1 MNLQLALD
9 QKKMSIIKS
18 SSGKF
23 IESEHKYDPTLS
35 SSATYIPDSGNSQES
50 IMNYESNSNI
60 MQLGLRG
67 NEIIDE
73 VRVGFK
79 RMIDTNFMA
88 VFLGVDGTFT
98 GTKGIKLIDDGFIGL
113 APYPKDLRDKERNFM
128 YQLKKSNYIDHMVF
142 SIYLSMDSGNSTHIK
157 FVGYD
162 KEGIL
167 GGKD

>member
-1 MNLQLALD
+1 
-9 QKKMSIIKS
+9 
-18 SSGKF
+18 
-23 IESEHKYDPTLS
+23 
-35 SSATYIPDSGNSQES
+35 
-50 IMNYESNSNI
+50 MNYESNSNI

-128 YQLKKSNYIDHMVF
+128 YAE
-142 SIYLSMDSGNSTHIK
+142 
-157 FVGYD
+157 
-162 KEGIL
+162 KE
-167 GGKD
+167 